1 MIITKSKQTHQYRGS
16 SVCNRGSVM
25 GDGENR

>member
-16 SVCNRGSVM
+16 SVWNGGSVM